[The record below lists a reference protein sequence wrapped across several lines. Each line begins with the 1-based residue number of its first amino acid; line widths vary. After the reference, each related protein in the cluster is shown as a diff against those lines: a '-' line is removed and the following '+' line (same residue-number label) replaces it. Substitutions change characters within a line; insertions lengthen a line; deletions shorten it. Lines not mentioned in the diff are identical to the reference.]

1 MTDLEKTIHKSKKS
15 AANGEDLPY
24 SPYSSL
30 GLPELFAVK
39 VRELSD
45 TSAIIKQLEEEKK
58 TIQSFLQS
66 CLNDHKIDRARVGDL
81 RVLCYEGGTAQIN
94 QKKLLENGVSMDIIE
109 ASKTRTTYLVVKI
122 MKD

>member
-15 AANGEDLPY
+15 TLNGDDIPY
-24 SPYSSL
+24 EPYDAV
-30 GLPELFAVK
+30 GLPELFAAK

-45 TSAIIKQLEEEKK
+45 TTSIIKQLEEEKK
-58 TIQSFLQS
+58 TITAFLQTS
-66 CLNDHKIDRARVGDL
+66 LSEQKRDRARVDNL
-81 RVLCYEGGTAQIN
+81 RVLCYEGGSAQIN

-109 ASKTRTTYLVVKI
+109 ASKTKTTYIAVRI